1 MIKMASSQD
10 GDNQGLAL
18 GVVFSAII
26 LAVGLA
32 VGVAMHHVGEQPE
45 QAVSTSE
52 ASGAADSSAPGASGI
67 GGVALGSSNML
78 GSTAAGGGHG
88 AVGTAT
94 MTTDAASVQV
104 ENGVVKFYFASG
116 KAELAQEAKEALGD
130 IVKGVAAGQTAVI
143 SGFHDATGDQ
153 AQNEELAKQRALA
166 VRDTLISL
174 GIGEDKLEMRKPDA
188 AATAGSQAD
197 ARRVD
202 VRLQ

>member
-32 VGVAMHHVGEQPE
+32 VGVAMHRAGERAE
-45 QAVSTSE
+45 QAVSTR
-52 ASGAADSSAPGASGI
+52 GAAEAVDSSTVGASGT
-67 GGVALGSSNML
+67 GGVALSSSPML
-78 GSTAAGGGHG
+78 GGPAAGGAHG

-116 KAELAQEAKEALGD
+116 KAELAQGAKEALGD

-153 AQNEELAKQRALA
+153 AQNEELAEQRALA

-188 AATAGSQAD
+188 AATAGGQTE